1 MYRFLMILGG
11 LDQLASVALHIS
23 FWKLFNW
30 PVELARLSP
39 LSRGTVQVLDIV
51 LIYIICWAAGV
62 TFYFAWVRPRGN
74 VAALT
79 LLFIGSV
86 PVLRAAAE
94 VPLYGWT
101 ANSPAI
107 IVSCL
112 LSAACYFGA
121 MYYALRGGSHDA
133 HPKCA

>member
-1 MYRFLMILGG
+1 MYRFLMVLCG
-11 LDQLASVALHIS
+11 LDQLASVVLHLS

-39 LSRGTVQVLDIV
+39 LSRGTVQVLDVV
-51 LIYIICWAAGV
+51 LIYIFCWAAGV
-62 TFYFAWVRPRGN
+62 TFYFAWARSQGK

-86 PVLRAAAE
+86 PVLRATAE

-101 ANSPAI
+101 AYSPG
-107 IVSCL
+107 IVISCL
-112 LSAACYFGA
+112 LSAACYFWA
-121 MYYALRGGSHDA
+121 MYYTLRGGSRDA
-133 HPKCA
+133 HFKRA